1 MTTAAASVEVSPA
14 TMKVATTAKGEAN
27 HGTVSVIVG
36 IGLIVWRVVAVA
48 AQSST
53 AMPVPAMSPT
63 TTTAAIVYLCDVRS
77 VLHLQAS
84 QAGGGSRC
92 SWTGKQSS
100 AKQKRG

>member
-14 TMKVATTAKGEAN
+14 TMKVATTAKGEAD
-27 HGTVSVIVG
+27 HGTVSVVG
-36 IGLIVWRVVAVA
+36 IGLIVWRVVAVT

-53 AMPVPAMSPT
+53 AMPVPTVSPT

-84 QAGGGSRC
+84 QAASR
-92 SWTGKQSS
+92 S
-100 AKQKRG
+100 R